1 MSESV
6 IGNVI
11 GFERHCDLS
20 IGEATFV
27 VGASLGTGGDYRIT
41 AGVGGKR
48 ERVAGVVGDLHLDV
62 VGNNDGAVSKTKI
75 ATCLT
80 ITAGKHDS

>member
-1 MSESV
+1 MSEYV

-20 IGEATFV
+20 IGEATGV

-48 ERVAGVVGDLHLDV
+48 ERVAGVIGDLYLDV

-80 ITAGKHDS
+80 VAAGKHDS